1 MSFLLKGE
9 LSEAEEGGVLVNTDL
24 VTLCYPSILGR
35 RNGLQEP
42 WELWSDSWDPLPDVE
57 AYEFL
62 ERFAGINTLWTGFSG
77 VC

>member
-42 WELWSDSWDPLPDVE
+42 WELWSDSWDHCLM
-57 AYEFL
+57 L
-62 ERFAGINTLWTGFSG
+62 KLMSSWKGLQG
-77 VC
+77 